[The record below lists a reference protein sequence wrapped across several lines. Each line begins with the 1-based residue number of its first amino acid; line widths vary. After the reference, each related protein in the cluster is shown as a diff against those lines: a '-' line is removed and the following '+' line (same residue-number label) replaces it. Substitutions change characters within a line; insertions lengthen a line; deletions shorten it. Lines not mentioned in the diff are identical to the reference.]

1 VPPAARGHA
10 RLILLLGS
18 LTAIAPMS
26 IDMYLPAFTA
36 LQETFATDA
45 AAVQRTLSVFFIG
58 LSVGQLFYGPLSDR
72 YGRRRPLLAGLA
84 LYTIASVGCAL
95 AGSVG
100 QLMVWR
106 GLQALGGC
114 AGVVM
119 ARAVVRDVFGPREQA
134 RVLSS
139 LMLVMGV
146 APILA
151 PLLGGWVLAHAGW
164 RVLFWI
170 LVGFGATTWVAVARG
185 LPDTAPES
193 RATALTA
200 ASVAAA
206 FARVARQPRFRRFAS
221 AGALAQCVLFAYI
234 AGAPFLYMQVLGLSP
249 SGFAAMFGLNSLGL
263 IAASQLNRAAL
274 AREETSVV
282 LTRALLAQLVASALF
297 LAVVAWTAPGVVR
310 LATPV
315 LLLVLLL
322 GFVLPNTT
330 ALALAPFDRDAGT
343 ASALLGS
350 LQYGTSGVATLIVS
364 TLFDGT
370 LRPMAIAIVVFV
382 TAALVLSRQR
392 PVPVTR
398 HPLPGR
404 HDPSHGRGDDIGE
417 RDDHEVSRRATPDN
431 PEQQA
436 FDRDGKCLGG
446 DHVREVRL
454 ARP

>member
-1 VPPAARGHA
+1 MPSSPGSHR
-10 RLILLLGS
+10 RLIVLLGS

-26 IDMYLPAFTA
+26 IDMYLPAFPA
-36 LQETFATDA
+36 LQQSFGADV

-58 LSVGQLFYGPLSDR
+58 LSLGQLFYGPLSDR
-72 YGRRRPLLAGLA
+72 FGRRRPLLAGLA
-84 LYTIASVGCAL
+84 LYTLASAGCAL

-100 QLMVWR
+100 QLMLWR

-151 PLLGGWVLAHAGW
+151 PMVGGWVLAHAQW

-170 LVGFGATTWVAVARG
+170 LMVFGASVWVAVARG
-185 LPDTAPES
+185 LPDTAPQS
-193 RATALTA
+193 RASTLTVR
-200 ASVAAA
+200 SVASS
-206 FARVARQPRFRRFAS
+206 FARVAGQARFRRFAS
-221 AGALAQCVLFAYI
+221 AGAMAQCVLFAYI

-263 IAASQLNRAAL
+263 IAASQLNRALL
-274 AREETSVV
+274 AREETSTV
-282 LTRALLAQLVASALF
+282 LTRALVGQLAAAAAFVAAAL
-297 LAVVAWTAPGVVR
+297 AAPGIVR
-310 LATPV
+310 LAAPV
-315 LLLVLLL
+315 LALVMLL

-330 ALALAPFDRDAGT
+330 ALALGPFDRDAGT

-350 LQYGTSGVATLIVS
+350 LQYGTSGLATLAVS

-370 LRPMAIAIVVFV
+370 LRPMSFSIVVFV
-382 TAALVLSRQR
+382 AAALVLSASA
-392 PVPVTR
+392 PTAKPTA
-398 HPLPGR
+398 
-404 HDPSHGRGDDIGE
+404 E
-417 RDDHEVSRRATPDN
+417 R
-431 PEQQA
+431 
-436 FDRDGKCLGG
+436 
-446 DHVREVRL
+446 
-454 ARP
+454 

>member
-1 VPPAARGHA
+1 VTSDPPGHRG
-10 RLILLLGS
+10 LILLLGS

-26 IDMYLPAFTA
+26 IDMYLPAFPA
-36 LQETFATDA
+36 LQASFGTDA

-58 LSVGQLFYGPLSDR
+58 LAVGQLFYGPLSDR

-84 LYTIASVGCAL
+84 LYTVASAGCAL
-95 AGSVG
+95 AGSSG

-151 PLLGGWVLAHAGW
+151 PMAGGWILAHAGW
-164 RVLFWI
+164 RMLFGVL
-170 LVGFGATTWVAVARG
+170 VAFGAITWVAVARG
-185 LPDTAPES
+185 LPDTDPAS
-193 RATALTA
+193 RATSLTV

-206 FARVARQPRFRRFAS
+206 FGRVAHQPRFRRFAS

-249 SGFAAMFGLNSLGL
+249 AGFAAMFGLNSVGL
-263 IAASQLNRAAL
+263 IAASQLNRALL
-274 AREETSVV
+274 ARSETRTV
-282 LTRALLAQLVASALF
+282 LSWALTVQWLAAS
-297 LAVVAWTAPGVVR
+297 
-310 LATPV
+310 V
-315 LLLVLLL
+315 LLLVTWSLMPGLVTLAAPVLVVVLLL

-350 LQYGTSGVATLIVS
+350 LQYGLSGLATLAVS
-364 TLFDGT
+364 AIFDGT
-370 LRPMAIAIVVFV
+370 LRPMAASILVFV
-382 TAALVLSRQR
+382 SLALVLGWGGQ
-392 PVPVTR
+392 
-398 HPLPGR
+398 
-404 HDPSHGRGDDIGE
+404 E
-417 RDDHEVSRRATPDN
+417 R
-431 PEQQA
+431 
-436 FDRDGKCLGG
+436 
-446 DHVREVRL
+446 
-454 ARP
+454 